1 MTLFSED
8 VSNDFLCESFNK
20 DFNKIKKDNFLKRRL
35 NFRKLVNIRLKRVSN
50 ELRKLN
56 NVFLAPTNYYF
67 SSKEKTEV
75 NEFVQKKIKECSFY
89 EKQYEKQNANILILK
104 DLLHKQNVLKKEMKS
119 LENEIKLLADDF

>member
-1 MTLFSED
+1 MTLFSVD
-8 VSNDFLCESFNK
+8 VSDDYLCQGFNK
-20 DFNKIKKDNFLKRRL
+20 DFDKIKKDNFLKRRS

-75 NEFVQKKIKECSFY
+75 NEFVQKKIKECAFY

-104 DLLHKQNVLKKEMKS
+104 DLFHKQNVLKKEMKL
-119 LENEIKLLADDF
+119 LENEIKLLANDI